1 MVTQDLKME
10 GGGAREGAQGGVD
23 EDEEKPAERSME
35 ITEKRRKF
43 EEADKPKA
51 S

>member
-1 MVTQDLKME
+1 ME
-10 GGGAREGAQGGVD
+10 GGGEREGAQGGRED
-23 EDEEKPAERSME
+23 EDEKPAERSME

>member
-1 MVTQDLKME
+1 ME
-10 GGGAREGAQGGVD
+10 GGGKREGAGG

-43 EEADKPKA
+43 EVADKPKA